1 MWYLIGGAVVFAIC
15 LVGLGFYNYIE
26 DDADLVPMGLL
37 LSLLISI
44 VWALALPIVVF
55 GGIGTGI
62 GYLYKTKD
70 ERKRKRE
77 ESRRKKRDMK
87 SQKRIQ
93 KQIRKGG

>member
-26 DDADLVPMGLL
+26 DDDEIIPMGLL
-37 LSLLISI
+37 LSLLISTI
-44 VWALALPIVVF
+44 WVGVLPIVVF
-55 GGIGTGI
+55 VGIGAGI